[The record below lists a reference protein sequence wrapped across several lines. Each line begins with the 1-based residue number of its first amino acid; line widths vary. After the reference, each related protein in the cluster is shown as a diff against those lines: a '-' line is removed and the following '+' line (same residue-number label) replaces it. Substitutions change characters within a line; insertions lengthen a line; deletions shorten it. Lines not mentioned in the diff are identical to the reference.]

1 VDTPIERLHAA
12 LLTLSGDRKNFPRT
26 RKLLESGKTR
36 IAQKLGEEAIEVA
49 LETVK
54 GDRARRRPGE
64 RRSSLSAR
72 GAMDRHGDLAGGSLG
87 RDGPAGKNL
96 GLAEKLPKV
105 TARTAPRL
113 TADRRRQNTVPPK
126 GARAMRCCS
135 WKTMTGWLSSWSR
148 G

>member
-12 LLTLSGDRKNFPRT
+12 LLTLSGDRKDFPRT

-54 GDRARRRPGE
+54 GDRASVVIE
-64 RRSSLSAR
+64 SADLLYQLVVLWTVM
-72 GAMDRHGDLAGGSLG
+72 GIWPAEVWEEMDR
-87 RDGPAGKNL
+87 RERTL

-105 TARTAPRL
+105 ASENVA
-113 TADRRRQNTVPPK
+113 
-126 GARAMRCCS
+126 
-135 WKTMTGWLSSWSR
+135 
-148 G
+148 

>member
-54 GDRARRRPGE
+54 GDRAAVVLE
-64 RRSSLSAR
+64 SADLLYQLVVLWTVM
-72 GAMDRHGDLAGGSLG
+72 GIWPAEVWEEMDR
-87 RDGPAGKNL
+87 RERTL

-105 TARTAPRL
+105 PSEDAT
-113 TADRRRQNTVPPK
+113 
-126 GARAMRCCS
+126 
-135 WKTMTGWLSSWSR
+135 
-148 G
+148 

>member
-54 GDRARRRPGE
+54 GDRAAVVLE
-64 RRSSLSAR
+64 SADLLYQLVVLWTVM
-72 GAMDRHGDLAGGSLG
+72 GIWPAEVWEEMDR
-87 RDGPAGKNL
+87 RERTL

-105 TARTAPRL
+105 ASEDAT
-113 TADRRRQNTVPPK
+113 
-126 GARAMRCCS
+126 
-135 WKTMTGWLSSWSR
+135 
-148 G
+148 

>member
-12 LLTLSGDRKNFPRT
+12 LLTLSGDRKDFPRT

-54 GDRARRRPGE
+54 GDRASVVLE
-64 RRSSLSAR
+64 SADLLYQLVVLWTVM
-72 GAMDRHGDLAGGSLG
+72 GIWPAEVWEEMDR
-87 RDGPAGKNL
+87 RERTL

-105 TARTAPRL
+105 ASE
-113 TADRRRQNTVPPK
+113 N
-126 GARAMRCCS
+126 GA
-135 WKTMTGWLSSWSR
+135 
-148 G
+148 